1 MKALIACSGGPD
13 SMALLDQLYRQG
25 HSLVVAH
32 VNYAKRP
39 SANRDE
45 RIVRSYCQER
55 SIPCHVLYP
64 KYPGEGNFQ
73 AWARDARYAFFIQI
87 AHQEGIDDLYV
98 AHHLDDSLETYLFQ
112 MRRHMRCDHYG
123 LVLETTYH
131 GLRVHRPLLAY
142 EKKELEAYC
151 VGHNVPYG
159 VDETNLADHYTRN
172 QIRHETIDAMTRAQ
186 KLALQQEIDQKNA
199 AWEAEKA
206 AGRQRLARQGMA
218 ALLADPDA
226 PFYLDLF
233 LAESMK
239 RHLSQSHLESLCR
252 QLQTNC
258 VVDLRDYKLER
269 HDDKV
274 LLAQKTQYPTF
285 LLGDRESVKN
295 FQSLELGNFT
305 YSFNNKGEVK
315 EGVTLTDQDFPL
327 TLRPAR
333 GTDRIALRCGT
344 KTLRR
349 FWIDRKIP
357 RLWREQWYV
366 LENSQGHVV
375 FVPGIG
381 CDRTH
386 FSIQSTAFMLQLA
399 R

>member
-1 MKALIACSGGPD
+1 M
-13 SMALLDQLYRQG
+13 
-25 HSLVVAH
+25 
-32 VNYAKRP
+32 
-39 SANRDE
+39 
-45 RIVRSYCQER
+45 
-55 SIPCHVLYP
+55 
-64 KYPGEGNFQ
+64 
-73 AWARDARYAFFIQI
+73 
-87 AHQEGIDDLYV
+87 
-98 AHHLDDSLETYLFQ
+98 
-112 MRRHMRCDHYG
+112 
-123 LVLETTYH
+123 
-131 GLRVHRPLLAY
+131 
-142 EKKELEAYC
+142 
-151 VGHNVPYG
+151 
-159 VDETNLADHYTRN
+159 
-172 QIRHETIDAMTRAQ
+172 
-186 KLALQQEIDQKNA
+186 
-199 AWEAEKA
+199 
-206 AGRQRLARQGMA
+206 
-218 ALLADPDA
+218 
-226 PFYLDLF
+226 
-233 LAESMK
+233 
-239 RHLSQSHLESLCR
+239 CR

-366 LENSQGHVV
+366 LETARDTS
-375 FVPGIG
+375 
-381 CDRTH
+381 
-386 FSIQSTAFMLQLA
+386 FSCLESAATAHIFLSNPRPLCYN
-399 R
+399 